1 VGLFYL
7 AQRFSPAMIS
17 TNKGA
22 IVVTGNA
29 SALRGQPSFAGVVAP
44 TKAAQ
49 PRRIGDGDDLRGAAV
64 LFEGDAGKH
73 ITGPDPCRRRRSD
86 VDPIAS

>member
-1 VGLFYL
+1 
-7 AQRFSPAMIS
+7 MIS
-17 TNKGA
+17 ASKGA

-29 SALRGQPSFAGVVAP
+29 SALRGKPSFAGVAP

-64 LFEGDAGKH
+64 LFECDAGKH
-73 ITGPDPCRRRRSD
+73 ITGPDPCGRRRSYRVLD
-86 VDPIAS
+86 LPKNQRDRVQLGA

>member
-1 VGLFYL
+1 MGLFYL
-7 AQRFSPAMIS
+7 ARRFSPAMIS
-17 TNKGA
+17 ASKGA

-29 SALRGQPSFAGVVAP
+29 SALRGKPSFAGVAP

-64 LFEGDAGKH
+64 LFECDAGKH

-86 VDPIAS
+86 VGPIAS